1 MQYSIRQFLLLGVFT
16 FVLVGALTPIMR
28 SIAIRND
35 AVDKPNIPRKVHKEP
50 VPYLGGVAIALGILI
65 ASYGAL
71 LYSDFTM
78 HTFVLASSVLVPA
91 LAISIMG
98 LVDDLRG
105 LEPWPRLVLQTIAA
119 IIVAIILISTHTIGT
134 PLNNRMIDSAVTI
147 FWIVGVCNSINFF
160 DNLDGGASGTVA
172 VITIFLFF
180 IAYDRQQVL
189 VSALAIVTAGATAG
203 FLIWNRAPAKI
214 YMGDA
219 GSLFLG
225 IIISVLTI
233 RLDPE
238 LAPRSKSLAIPL
250 LLMAL
255 PILDTSV
262 AVSSRIYRG
271 ISPFQGGRD
280 HLSHRLIR
288 IGLNHRAVAPVLW
301 FMATLFGALALA
313 LYHWPIG
320 HGYQFMAIGA
330 FLWIFLLLFF
340 LRIPSED
347 KADVEANAVVP

>member
-1 MQYSIRQFLLLGVFT
+1 MQYSIRQFLLLGAFT
-16 FVLVGALTPIMR
+16 FILVGALTPIMR
-28 SIAIRND
+28 SLAVRNG
-35 AVDKPNIPRKVHKEP
+35 AVDSPDIPRKTHKEP
-50 VPYLGGVAIALGILI
+50 IPYLGGVAIAIGILI
-65 ASYGAL
+65 SSYAAM
-71 LYSDFTM
+71 LYSDFSM
-78 HTFVLASSVLVPA
+78 RTFALASSVLIPA

-105 LEPWPRLVLQTIAA
+105 LEPWPRLILQTIAA
-119 IIVAIILISTHTIGT
+119 VIVAFILISTHTIGT
-134 PLNNRMIDSAVTI
+134 PLNNALLDSAVTI

-172 VITIFLFF
+172 VISVFLFF

-203 FLIWNRAPAKI
+203 FLMWNKAPAKI

-233 RLDPE
+233 RLNPD

-250 LLMAL
+250 FLMAL
-255 PILDTSV
+255 PILDTTV
-262 AVSSRIYRG
+262 AVGSRIYRR

-280 HLSHRLIR
+280 HLSHRLLRVGINR
-288 IGLNHRAVAPVLW
+288 RFVAPILW
-301 FMATLFGALALA
+301 FAAAIFGSLALAIYHWSANYGYQLMIFGAL
-313 LYHWPIG
+313 
-320 HGYQFMAIGA
+320 
-330 FLWIFLLLFF
+330 LWISLLIYF
-340 LRIPSED
+340 LRIHSED
-347 KADVEANAVVP
+347 KADS